1 MSLLPQSFAFA
12 LTLTGLLLLSRWITR
27 QVLWLGHR
35 LTNDENAALIG
46 YYLLLFPGIL
56 LHELSHV
63 AMAKIVGLKVGKFSL
78 GPKPRRNS
86 VELGSVMVSRGDAL
100 RESLVGLAPFLGGTI
115 ALLAIGYWVFDVAAL
130 EQAWRAGGWLA
141 ALRASDGIW
150 RVPDFWL
157 WAYLIFAISNAMTPS
172 PADRQPWLIAGIY
185 IGVAVGV
192 ASLLGA
198 LSWLPVGLGDNVAGG
213 LQVLTL
219 AFTFT
224 LIVDL
229 LAAVALF
236 VAEIIIVQAQARQK

>member
-1 MSLLPQSFAFA
+1 M
-12 LTLTGLLLLSRWITR
+12 
-27 QVLWLGHR
+27 
-35 LTNDENAALIG
+35 
-46 YYLLLFPGIL
+46 
-56 LHELSHV
+56 
-63 AMAKIVGLKVGKFSL
+63 
-78 GPKPRRNS
+78 
-86 VELGSVMVSRGDAL
+86 
-100 RESLVGLAPFLGGTI
+100 VGLAPFLGGTI
-115 ALLAIGYWVFDVAAL
+115 ALLAIGYWVFDVATL
-130 EQAWRAGGWLA
+130 EQAWRAGGWLG

-192 ASLLGA
+192 AYLLGA
-198 LSWLPVGLGDNVAGG
+198 LSWLPVGMGDNVASG

-224 LIVDL
+224 LVVDL

-236 VAEIIIVQAQARQK
+236 VAEIIIVQAQARRG

>member
-1 MSLLPQSFAFA
+1 MSLLPQFFAFA
-12 LTLTGLLLLSRWITR
+12 LTLTCLLLLSRWITR

-35 LTNDENAALIG
+35 LTYNENAALIG
-46 YYLLLFPGIL
+46 YYILLFPGIL

-63 AMAKIVGLKVGKFSL
+63 AMAKIVRLKVGKLSL

-100 RESLVGLAPFLGGTI
+100 RESLVGVAPFLGGTA

-130 EQAWRAGGWLA
+130 GQAWSAGGWLGV
-141 ALRASDGIW
+141 LQTLDGIW

-172 PADRQPWLIAGIY
+172 PADRQPWLMAGIY
-185 IGVAVGV
+185 IGLALVVAYLLGGL
-192 ASLLGA
+192 SLLPDGF
-198 LSWLPVGLGDNVAGG
+198 SNHVAGA

-219 AFTFT
+219 AFLFT
-224 LIVDL
+224 LILDL
-229 LAAVALF
+229 LAAIALWI
-236 VAEIIIVQAQARQK
+236 AEVIVVQVRG